1 VLQGEVSPP
10 ARFDFDR
17 VRLSADGLS
26 WPVQEPAGVSLAW
39 SVPGGG
45 ELRADGTVQMKP
57 AVADLD
63 VRLSGLAV
71 EPWARYV
78 SSSAK
83 ATGVG
88 EARLAVHAKLEHGVS
103 ANATGT
109 VAVNRVLVADGG
121 RRVLAPERAEVSGIY
136 APWPP
141 AIRAVRTAS

>member
-1 VLQGEVSPP
+1 QGAMAVQRVELDGGGSVLHGDVNPP

-26 WPVQEPAGVSLAW
+26 WPVQEPARVSLAS

-71 EPWARYV
+71 EPRAGYI
-78 SSSAK
+78 STAAE
-83 ATGVG
+83 ATSGG
-88 EARLAVHAKLEHGVS
+88 ERRLAVHVKIG
-103 ANATGT
+103 
-109 VAVNRVLVADGG
+109 
-121 RRVLAPERAEVSGIY
+121 
-136 APWPP
+136 
-141 AIRAVRTAS
+141 